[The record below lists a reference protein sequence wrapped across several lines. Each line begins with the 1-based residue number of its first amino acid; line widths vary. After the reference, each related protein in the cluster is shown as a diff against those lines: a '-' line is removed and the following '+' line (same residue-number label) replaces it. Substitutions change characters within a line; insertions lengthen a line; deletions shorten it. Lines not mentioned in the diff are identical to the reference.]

1 MTVPVARVIL
11 DESPNA
17 RRAVYR
23 ETGGDP
29 GPYGRRGEV
38 RPLPVGSETLKVY
51 AKTDTGQVR
60 DHNEDSY
67 FAGPHPDGSEDSHGR
82 LFLLADGMG
91 GHAAGEVASALA
103 VESAADRFYA
113 SSLRADEDPGP
124 RLREAFEAA
133 NHAILEAGS
142 RHVKHYGMGTTLTAV
157 LVRGGRFWICHVGD
171 SRAYRFRGGQLERL
185 TRDHTLLQDM
195 IDTGNLRRQEVEL
208 LPLGHIL
215 VRAMGKEEDLEV
227 DLSRHPYPL
236 LAGDR
241 VLLCSDGLSAVLP
254 DDRIAAILE
263 SGTGEVAVET
273 LVSAANQEGGPD
285 NITVLLLERP
295 AGKGETRDA

>member
-1 MTVPVARVIL
+1 
-11 DESPNA
+11 
-17 RRAVYR
+17 
-23 ETGGDP
+23 
-29 GPYGRRGEV
+29 
-38 RPLPVGSETLKVY
+38 LPVGSEALKVY

-67 FAGPHPDGSEDSHGR
+67 FAGPFPDGSEDSHGR

-103 VESAADRFYA
+103 VESAAEHFYA
-113 SSLRADEDPGP
+113 SSLAAGEDPRP
-124 RLREAFEAA
+124 RLREAFVAA
-133 NHAILEAGS
+133 NRTILEAGS

-157 LVRGGRFWICHVGD
+157 LVREGRFWICHVGD

-215 VRAMGKEEDLEV
+215 VRAMGKEDDLEV
-227 DLSRHPYPL
+227 DLSEHPYPL
-236 LAGDR
+236 LEGDR
-241 VLLCSDGLSAVLP
+241 VLLCSDGLSTVIP

-263 SGTGEVAVET
+263 SEAGAAAAAA
-273 LVSAANQEGGPD
+273 LVDAANQEGGPD
-285 NITVLLLERP
+285 NITVLILERA
-295 AGKGETRDA
+295 AGNGEAADA